1 MCTTLTY
8 FNIQKRL
15 LEIGVFDGASL
26 KLWGNL
32 FPNHGKIGEI
42 FCSQQIICVPCVVLM
57 YHPCLF
63 CTLMAEKIVGLGYG
77 LGGAVAKGFKNE
89 LTSKLSIYTG
99 DQSDVHFLKQMKVD
113 LNHEQFDIII
123 DDGSHVPWHQ
133 LFTFEIMFD
142 TWLKPGGL
150 YIIEDVE
157 TSYWDGSRPKIYGY
171 DIINAGMGKKGSVVE
186 KFKVLVAE
194 IIFPIETLRNLFS
207 LQWMIDVLN
216 RKFIDSDPAFS
227 IFTSE
232 VDHLVSHIAFS
243 ENCIIIWKRSP
254 PGLETEWDM
263 VAKSNN
269 ANFSRKRKPGVLRMF
284 TRKTHQEKLPRG
296 KHSIL
301 SRLATSL
308 WIFLFG

>member
-1 MCTTLTY
+1 
-8 FNIQKRL
+8 
-15 LEIGVFDGASL
+15 
-26 KLWGNL
+26 
-32 FPNHGKIGEI
+32 
-42 FCSQQIICVPCVVLM
+42 
-57 YHPCLF
+57 
-63 CTLMAEKIVGLGYG
+63 MAEKIVGLGYG
-77 LGGAVAKGFKNE
+77 VGDAVAKDFKKE

-186 KFKVLVAE
+186 KFK
-194 IIFPIETLRNLFS
+194 
-207 LQWMIDVLN
+207 WMIDVLN